1 MHKALLVNEIVFRI
15 LGSIADDPPSS
26 YNRGYTTR
34 RTALHLGRTCRTM
47 MDPAM
52 DVVWEGVR
60 DFSVLFRLLP
70 ADSWQANAAG
80 GVTIIRTVTKA
91 GNVSSIMGP
100 RTTAILPC
108 NRSLAFLSLRD
119 QFLEVE
125 YHTSH
130 TSPTE
135 TAHLASKL

>member
-15 LGSIADDPPSS
+15 LGSIVDDPPSS

-91 GNVSSIMGP
+91 DWQRFEYYGSRVRRLYYRATDLSHSCLSEINSSNSN
-100 RTTAILPC
+100 TTLPILP
-108 NRSLAFLSLRD
+108 D
-119 QFLEVE
+119 
-125 YHTSH
+125 
-130 TSPTE
+130 
-135 TAHLASKL
+135 